1 MIDMINLFC
10 GMKETF
16 RRIQNFCTKST
27 KCSTW
32 MRWIVQN
39 TNLNSSCAMHFNLC
53 HISFDSTFFFFSFQF
68 VSKSLWKEV
77 ATISDCPFVNFKV
90 HLLNFFQLPTAQF
103 LLAPLVTVPFF
114 VPVKGST
121 TNISL
126 HNILSCTVFYTIG
139 FLKIIIK
146 INSWTKRNMW
156 IRTEMFHFSTTK
168 QKVNNNYRVV

>member
-1 MIDMINLFC
+1 
-10 GMKETF
+10 MKETF

-27 KCSTW
+27 KCSTC

-39 TNLNSSCAMHFNLC
+39 TNLNSSSAMHFNLC
-53 HISFDSTFFFFSFQF
+53 HISFDFFFFSFQF

-77 ATISDCPFVNFKV
+77 VTISDCPLVNFKV
-90 HLLNFFQLPTAQF
+90 HFLNCVQLPTQF

-126 HNILSCTVFYTIG
+126 HNISSCTVFPTIG

-146 INSWTKRNMW
+146 INSWIKRNMW
-156 IRTEMFHFSTTK
+156 IWTEMFNYSTTK
-168 QKVNNNYRVV
+168 QEVNNNYRVV